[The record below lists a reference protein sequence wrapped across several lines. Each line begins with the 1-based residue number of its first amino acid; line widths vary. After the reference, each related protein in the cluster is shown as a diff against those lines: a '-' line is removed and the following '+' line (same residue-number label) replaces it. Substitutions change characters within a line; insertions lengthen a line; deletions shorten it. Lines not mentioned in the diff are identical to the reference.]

1 MTNLRAKVDDVMKEN
16 EKLRNEMDVVN
27 LKDW

>member
-16 EKLRNEMDVVN
+16 ERLRNEMDVVN